1 MSIIKISPAK
11 HVKSSEDDYLKGGY
25 GDEVQW
31 RLAKKKNCDCI
42 HIFISSYL
50 FTEPHNKLIYS
61 YSIFSPKKSSLLNQ
75 VDYLNPDR

>member
-1 MSIIKISPAK
+1 MSIIKTSPAK

-25 GDEVQW
+25 GDKVQW
-31 RLAKKKNCDCI
+31 RLDKKNCDSI
-42 HIFISSYL
+42 YIFISSYL
-50 FTEPHNKLIYS
+50 FSESHNKLIYS